1 MGLLHDIGKIGVSE
15 LIINKTAKLTLDEF
29 GEIKEHTTIGYEI
42 LKGIKDM
49 PELAVGARSHHE
61 KYDGSGYPDGLKGEM
76 IPEEARI
83 ICVADCYDAM
93 TSTRTYSNPRPQATV
108 REEILKCK
116 GTHFDPKIADIM
128 IAMID
133 EDHEYVMNERG
144 NGRNIWKGIDR
155 IWNVVLSADEQLQS
169 TEETAYTEHTAL
181 PQWLREALEIDA
193 DQGIKNCGSKESFF
207 SVLKVFHQTAQQKA
221 DEIEKLY
228 EQGDLENY
236 TIKVH
241 ALKSSARII
250 GAAELSDQAK
260 ELELAGKRKD
270 TDYIRQNT
278 EALLNNY
285 RALDERLQ
293 NLDRSADGRPLLS
306 EDMRREAFQTM
317 AEIAESMDFGM
328 MENLLQDLRKYELS
342 PEDTNTLKQI
352 EGMLME
358 LDWDEI
364 EKTVRAAERFW

>member
-1 MGLLHDIGKIGVSE
+1 MKTDEQFLITLNRE
-15 LIINKTAKLTLDEF
+15 L
-29 GEIKEHTTIGYEI
+29 
-42 LKGIKDM
+42 
-49 PELAVGARSHHE
+49 
-61 KYDGSGYPDGLKGEM
+61 GSGGRSIGREVA
-76 IPEEARI
+76 ARLG
-83 ICVADCYDAM
+83 VRFYDKF
-93 TSTRTYSNPRPQATV
+93 
-108 REEILKCK
+108 L
-116 GTHFDPKIADIM
+116 
-128 IAMID
+128 
-133 EDHEYVMNERG
+133 
-144 NGRNIWKGIDR
+144 
-155 IWNVVLSADEQLQS
+155 
-169 TEETAYTEHTAL
+169 
-181 PQWLREALEIDA
+181 LE
-193 DQGIKNCGSKESFF
+193 SLVKE
-207 SVLKVFHQTAQQKA
+207 FHLDA